1 LKHHRDGFFRVL
13 KDIAIGDSVEV
24 EVGNS
29 NLEYAVQSLEIVDP
43 KNTDVLQVRSPDAYE
58 LTLVTCYPFYFIGSA
73 PQRFVVHATLIRD
86 SLVDGSTS
94 SANQ

>member
-1 LKHHRDGFFRVL
+1 VL

-43 KNTDVLQVRSPDAYE
+43 KNTDVLQVRSPDAHE
-58 LTLVTCYPFYFIGSA
+58 LTLVD
-73 PQRFVVHATLIRD
+73 LL
-86 SLVDGSTS
+86 SLLFHW
-94 SANQ
+94 